1 MCGRVTLTASD
12 VHAVAAALEAEISAE
27 NAALYR
33 PRYNA
38 APSDRHWI
46 VQPSPRGRVMLPAVW
61 GLAGKDRGLVI
72 NVRSETAEKRF
83 RQAFQ
88 GHRVVVPADGFYE
101 WTGPRDARRPIWF
114 RPRAGGLLYLAGL
127 AESLPDGRLAFS
139 ILTTEAAGEVARVHD
154 RMPVLLPREK
164 IQAWLERP
172 DSGLLVPAPPDF
184 LTATEVSPRV
194 NDVRNDDP
202 SVLEP
207 PRDPPSPKQLSLL

>member
-12 VHAVAAALEAEISAE
+12 VLEVAAALGAEIAPEHVS
-27 NAALYR
+27 LYR

-38 APSDRHWI
+38 APTDQHWV
-46 VQPSPRGRVMLPAVW
+46 VQPSPHGRVMLPAVW
-61 GLAGKDRGLVI
+61 GFGATASGRVI

-83 RQAFQ
+83 REAFQ

-101 WTGPRDARRPIWF
+101 WTGPREARRPIWF

-127 AESLPDGRLAFS
+127 AESLPDGRLAFT
-139 ILTTEAAGEVARVHD
+139 ILTTQAAGEVARVHD

-164 IQAWLERP
+164 VQAWLEQP
-172 DSGLLVPAPPDF
+172 DTGLLVPAPADF
-184 LTATEVSPRV
+184 LSATEVSPRV

-207 PRDPPSPKQLSLL
+207 PRDPPPPKQLTLI